1 MGKFGDGI
9 KDGAKNVKNFFGE
22 IFTGIIVLALIIYS
36 FVGIG
41 LNDTIDETFWIVFA
55 VNFSLMILVTSIWYP
70 SAKQKAQF
78 QDEGYLIQRKKYGE
92 LVDKVVNTNNQ
103 RNLSK
108 FCDWATEQ
116 NKIFKIKQKLIKI
129 NVDYDIFVKYS
140 KELDKL
146 DNDKILTD
154 EQKKKLRVLIENGVS
169 VKKISY
175 SRIITGIKASSL
187 QYDTTS
193 SEQKYDF
200 VKLASKIFISVC
212 TSIFMGFIV
221 FKLYGFTWES
231 VAQLFMWLIVIAWN
245 IFTSYNAG
253 YKSISVKRAEYY
265 KKLKTFLE
273 EFVSSEYF
281 NMKDKDERVE
291 IAEAIINE

>member
-1 MGKFGDGI
+1 MGKFGDTI
-9 KDGAKNVKNFFGE
+9 RDSAKNVKNFFGE
-22 IFTGIIVLALIIYS
+22 IFTGIVVLALIIYS

-41 LNDTIDETFWIVFA
+41 LNNSIDETFWIVFA
-55 VNFSLMILVTSIWYP
+55 VNFSIMILITSIWYP

-154 EQKKKLRVLIENGVS
+154 KQKKKLRILIENGVS

-175 SRIITGIKASSL
+175 SRIITGIKISSL
-187 QYDTTS
+187 QYDTNS

-245 IFTSYNAG
+245 IFTSYNTG

>member
-1 MGKFGDGI
+1 MGKFGDSI

-22 IFTGIIVLALIIYS
+22 IFTGIVVLALIIYS

-41 LNDTIDETFWIVFA
+41 LNNSIDETFWITFA
-55 VNFSLMILVTSIWYP
+55 VNFALMILVTSIWYP

-154 EQKKKLRVLIENGVS
+154 KQKKKLRVLIENGVS

-175 SRIITGIKASSL
+175 SRVITGIKISSL
-187 QYDTTS
+187 QYDTNS
-193 SEQKYDF
+193 SEQKYD
-200 VKLASKIFISVC
+200 VIKLTSKIIISVC

-221 FKLYGFTWES
+221 FNLYGFNWES

>member
-1 MGKFGDGI
+1 MGKFGDSI

-22 IFTGIIVLALIIYS
+22 IFTGIVVLALIIYS

-55 VNFSLMILVTSIWYP
+55 VNFALMILVTSIWYP

-116 NKIFKIKQKLIKI
+116 NKIFKIKQRLIKI
-129 NVDYDIFVKYS
+129 NVDYDVFVKYS

-154 EQKKKLRVLIENGVS
+154 KQKKKLRILIENGVS

-175 SRIITGIKASSL
+175 SRVITGIKISSL
-187 QYDTTS
+187 QYDTNS
-193 SEQKYDF
+193 GEQKYD
-200 VKLASKIFISVC
+200 VIKLTSKIIISVC

-221 FKLYGFTWES
+221 FNLYGFNWES

>member
-1 MGKFGDGI
+1 MGKFGDSI

-22 IFTGIIVLALIIYS
+22 IFTGIVVLALIIYS

-55 VNFSLMILVTSIWYP
+55 VNFALMILVTSIWYP

-129 NVDYDIFVKYS
+129 NVDYDVFVKYS

-154 EQKKKLRVLIENGVS
+154 KQKKKLRILIENGVS

-175 SRIITGIKASSL
+175 SRVITGIKISSL
-187 QYDTTS
+187 QYDTNS
-193 SEQKYDF
+193 SEQKYDII
-200 VKLASKIFISVC
+200 KLTSKIIISVC

-221 FKLYGFTWES
+221 FNLYGFNWES

>member
-1 MGKFGDGI
+1 MGKFGDTI
-9 KDGAKNVKNFFGE
+9 RDSAKNVKNFFGE
-22 IFTGIIVLALIIYS
+22 IFTGIVVLALIIYS

-55 VNFSLMILVTSIWYP
+55 VNFALMILVTSIWYP

-154 EQKKKLRVLIENGVS
+154 KQKKKLRILIENGVS

-175 SRIITGIKASSL
+175 SRVITGIKISSL
-187 QYDTTS
+187 QYDTNS
-193 SEQKYDF
+193 SEQKYD
-200 VKLASKIFISVC
+200 VIKLTSKIIISVC

-221 FKLYGFTWES
+221 FNLYGFTWES

-245 IFTSYNAG
+245 IVTSYNAG